1 MKKKKITERTRAIYR
16 TLAMFLLLFFFLVTG
31 GFWYLKSS
39 IPDQLNVASYEDV
52 DTIKLPFQSMVKDEV
67 VYASVSAE
75 NTKIPEEKIKIQ
87 CSFLG
92 FVPLKT
98 VEIQQKE
105 LPQVLPGGNT
115 IGIFMKTKGILVV
128 GTGSVTDADGM
139 EREPS
144 LGILKSGDYIVKAD
158 GKEISTKEEILEIV
172 EKSQGKGIRLTIIR
186 NGFEKECQIL
196 PVCMQDGSC
205 KLGVWVRDDTQGLG
219 TMTYVDG
226 QKQYGALGHG
236 ISDVDTGELLNIAD
250 GDLYNAQI
258 LGIRKGERGN
268 PGELSGLIR
277 YEDKNILGNISE
289 NSKNGIFGTMKAE
302 QIEALTLK
310 KIPVGYKQDMK
321 TGPASILCCTDGEV
335 KEYEAE
341 ITRIDMN
348 HEDSNKSFVIQ
359 VTDRELLGKTGG
371 IVQGMSGS
379 PVLQNG
385 KLFGAVTH
393 VFVQDSTGGYG
404 IFIENMMGN
413 GK

>member
-52 DTIKLPFQSMVKDEV
+52 DMIKLPFQSMVKDEV

-172 EKSQGKGIRLTIIR
+172 EKSQGKRIRLTIIR
-186 NGFEKECQIL
+186 NGFKKECQIL
-196 PVCMQDGSC
+196 PVRMQDGSC
-205 KLGVWVRDDTQGLG
+205 KLGVWVRDDTGLL
-219 TMTYVDG
+219 MQIRDG
-226 QKQYGALGHG
+226 KLYRASVGA
-236 ISDVDTGELLNIAD
+236 VK
-250 GDLYNAQI
+250 
-258 LGIRKGERGN
+258 KGEKGN
-268 PGELSGLIR
+268 PGELSGTIYYR
-277 YEDKNILGNISE
+277 DDQILGTITSNSE
-289 NSKNGIFGTMKAE
+289 TGIKGMLYAMPQELSGHSFVQTAYRQE
-302 QIEALTLK
+302 
-310 KIPVGYKQDMK
+310 VH
-321 TGPASILCCTDGEV
+321 TGNASIYCSIDGSV
-335 KEYEAE
+335 KEYTVE
-341 ITRIDMN
+341 IEKINLSHRDI
-348 HEDSNKSFVIQ
+348 NKSMVIRVKDQ
-359 VTDRELLGKTGG
+359 DLLEKTGG

-379 PVLQNG
+379 PILQDG
-385 KLFGAVTH
+385 KLIGAVTH
-393 VFVQDSTGGYG
+393 VFVADPSRGYA
-404 IFIENMMGN
+404 IFAENMLE
-413 GK
+413 K

>member
-1 MKKKKITERTRAIYR
+1 
-16 TLAMFLLLFFFLVTG
+16 MFLLLFFFLVTG

-172 EKSQGKGIRLTIIR
+172 EKSHGKRIRLTIIR

-196 PVCMQDGSC
+196 PVRMQDGSC

-236 ISDVDTGELLNIAD
+236 ISDVDTGLLM
-250 GDLYNAQI
+250 QI
-258 LGIRKGERGN
+258 R
-268 PGELSGLIR
+268 
-277 YEDKNILGNISE
+277 D
-289 NSKNGIFGTMKAE
+289 
-302 QIEALTLK
+302 
-310 KIPVGYKQDMK
+310 
-321 TGPASILCCTDGEV
+321 
-335 KEYEAE
+335 
-341 ITRIDMN
+341 
-348 HEDSNKSFVIQ
+348 
-359 VTDRELLGKTGG
+359 
-371 IVQGMSGS
+371 
-379 PVLQNG
+379 
-385 KLFGAVTH
+385 
-393 VFVQDSTGGYG
+393 
-404 IFIENMMGN
+404 
-413 GK
+413 

>member
-105 LPQVLPGGNT
+105 LPQVRPGGNT

-158 GKEISTKEEILEIV
+158 GKEIFTKEEILEIV
-172 EKSQGKGIRLTIIR
+172 EKSQGKKIRLTVIR

-196 PVCMQDGSC
+196 PVRMQDGGC

-236 ISDVDTGELLNIAD
+236 ISDVDTGLLMQIRD
-250 GDLYNAQI
+250 GKLYRASV
-258 LGIRKGERGN
+258 GAVKKGEKGN
-268 PGELSGLIR
+268 PGELSGTIYYR
-277 YEDKNILGNISE
+277 DEQILGTITSNSE
-289 NSKNGIFGTMKAE
+289 TGIKGMLYAMPQELSGHSFVQTAYRQE
-302 QIEALTLK
+302 
-310 KIPVGYKQDMK
+310 VH
-321 TGPASILCCTDGEV
+321 TGNASIYCSIDGSV
-335 KEYEAE
+335 KEYTVE
-341 ITRIDMN
+341 IEKINLSHRDI
-348 HEDSNKSFVIQ
+348 NKSMVIRVKDQ
-359 VTDRELLGKTGG
+359 DLLEKTGG

-379 PVLQNG
+379 PILQDG
-385 KLFGAVTH
+385 KLIGAVTH
-393 VFVQDSTGGYG
+393 VFVADPSRGYA
-404 IFIENMMGN
+404 IFAENMLE
-413 GK
+413 K

>member
-1 MKKKKITERTRAIYR
+1 
-16 TLAMFLLLFFFLVTG
+16 
-31 GFWYLKSS
+31 
-39 IPDQLNVASYEDV
+39 
-52 DTIKLPFQSMVKDEV
+52 MVKDEV

-128 GTGSVTDADGM
+128 GTGSVTDVDGM

-172 EKSQGKGIRLTIIR
+172 EKSQGKKIRLTVIR

-196 PVCMQDGSC
+196 PVRMQDGSC

-236 ISDVDTGELLNIAD
+236 ISDVDTGLLMQIRD
-250 GDLYNAQI
+250 GKLYRASV
-258 LGIRKGERGN
+258 GAVKKGEKGN
-268 PGELSGLIR
+268 PGELSGTIYYR
-277 YEDKNILGNISE
+277 DEQILGTITSNSE
-289 NSKNGIFGTMKAE
+289 TGIKGMLYAMPQELSGHSFVQTAYRQE
-302 QIEALTLK
+302 
-310 KIPVGYKQDMK
+310 VH
-321 TGPASILCCTDGEV
+321 TGNASIYCSIDGSV
-335 KEYEAE
+335 KEYTVE
-341 ITRIDMN
+341 IEKINLSHRDI
-348 HEDSNKSFVIQ
+348 NKSMVIRVKDQ
-359 VTDRELLGKTGG
+359 DLLEKTGG
-371 IVQGMSGS
+371 IVQAHERKSNPSGRKVDRSSHPCLCGRSLPWLCNFCRKYAGEVSGEVCIRFS
-379 PVLQNG
+379 PIYDRKAVLLSLMEGSLSKKGRKMRQE
-385 KLFGAVTH
+385 LLA
-393 VFVQDSTGGYG
+393 STKSSAYNTSSFWH
-404 IFIENMMGN
+404 ICN
-413 GK
+413 

>member
-1 MKKKKITERTRAIYR
+1 
-16 TLAMFLLLFFFLVTG
+16 MFLLLFFFLVTG

-158 GKEISTKEEILEIV
+158 GKEIFTKEEILEIV
-172 EKSQGKGIRLTIIR
+172 EKKSGKKDQTHCY
-186 NGFEKECQIL
+186 K
-196 PVCMQDGSC
+196 
-205 KLGVWVRDDTQGLG
+205 KW
-219 TMTYVDG
+219 
-226 QKQYGALGHG
+226 
-236 ISDVDTGELLNIAD
+236 
-250 GDLYNAQI
+250 
-258 LGIRKGERGN
+258 IRKRMSDSAGSHAGWQLQT
-268 PGELSGLIR
+268 GC
-277 YEDKNILGNISE
+277 
-289 NSKNGIFGTMKAE
+289 
-302 QIEALTLK
+302 
-310 KIPVGYKQDMK
+310 VGA
-321 TGPASILCCTDGEV
+321 G
-335 KEYEAE
+335 
-341 ITRIDMN
+341 
-348 HEDSNKSFVIQ
+348 
-359 VTDRELLGKTGG
+359 
-371 IVQGMSGS
+371 
-379 PVLQNG
+379 
-385 KLFGAVTH
+385 
-393 VFVQDSTGGYG
+393 
-404 IFIENMMGN
+404 
-413 GK
+413 

>member
-1 MKKKKITERTRAIYR
+1 MCEKEKNNRKNKGNLSHAGDVF
-16 TLAMFLLLFFFLVTG
+16 AVVLFSCDGRILVSE
-31 GFWYLKSS
+31 KD

-67 VYASVSAE
+67 VYASVSTE

-172 EKSQGKGIRLTIIR
+172 EKSQGKRIRLTIIR

-196 PVCMQDGSC
+196 PVCMQ
-205 KLGVWVRDDTQGLG
+205 
-219 TMTYVDG
+219 
-226 QKQYGALGHG
+226 
-236 ISDVDTGELLNIAD
+236 
-250 GDLYNAQI
+250 
-258 LGIRKGERGN
+258 
-268 PGELSGLIR
+268 
-277 YEDKNILGNISE
+277 
-289 NSKNGIFGTMKAE
+289 
-302 QIEALTLK
+302 
-310 KIPVGYKQDMK
+310 
-321 TGPASILCCTDGEV
+321 
-335 KEYEAE
+335 
-341 ITRIDMN
+341 
-348 HEDSNKSFVIQ
+348 
-359 VTDRELLGKTGG
+359 
-371 IVQGMSGS
+371 
-379 PVLQNG
+379 NG
-385 KLFGAVTH
+385 KLQTGCVGA
-393 VFVQDSTGGYG
+393 G
-404 IFIENMMGN
+404 
-413 GK
+413 

>member
-139 EREPS
+139 ELS
-144 LGILKSGDYIVKAD
+144 LIHI
-158 GKEISTKEEILEIV
+158 
-172 EKSQGKGIRLTIIR
+172 
-186 NGFEKECQIL
+186 
-196 PVCMQDGSC
+196 
-205 KLGVWVRDDTQGLG
+205 
-219 TMTYVDG
+219 
-226 QKQYGALGHG
+226 
-236 ISDVDTGELLNIAD
+236 
-250 GDLYNAQI
+250 
-258 LGIRKGERGN
+258 
-268 PGELSGLIR
+268 
-277 YEDKNILGNISE
+277 
-289 NSKNGIFGTMKAE
+289 
-302 QIEALTLK
+302 
-310 KIPVGYKQDMK
+310 
-321 TGPASILCCTDGEV
+321 
-335 KEYEAE
+335 
-341 ITRIDMN
+341 
-348 HEDSNKSFVIQ
+348 
-359 VTDRELLGKTGG
+359 
-371 IVQGMSGS
+371 
-379 PVLQNG
+379 
-385 KLFGAVTH
+385 
-393 VFVQDSTGGYG
+393 
-404 IFIENMMGN
+404 
-413 GK
+413 